1 MRLIRLG
8 AEPSAIGADVRAA
21 LTACGAGTQALGGIA
36 LIGVQPPDC
45 PVPLDAIVV
54 LPKGVLV
61 IVGVDL
67 PDPAVKLEAPLG
79 GQWKMDG
86 WPLVS
91 QDGSPNPAAEAVA
104 AATAVAQRIQNM
116 RAEPLPVSTVVAVG
130 PFVSQVVQ
138 PTVDLNRGVRVLHPK
153 PSTLLTA
160 ARELATAT
168 VPCTADHAAKL
179 LAILQTTGTPP
190 DARSFLA
197 EGFSDAVSP
206 DLASAS
212 TMLIPKVHARLPLS
226 RKRLPQSSSQSSSQG
241 SPQSSP
247 QGTPPEPPQ
256 KTPWT
261 FLAAVGVVALILI
274 VWLLVL
280 LSGND
285 DNAAGSTTEPT
296 APQPTTVVVD
306 GTAFVPKEAKKDKNC
321 QAQAF
326 GDVKA
331 WLIAN
336 ECRELLRATYVTTVQ
351 DKQATVLV
359 ADLDLL
365 DSPSAKALLSV
376 VSLPGSGGVHG
387 PDGKPLEN
395 AAFASGTKGSHVQL
409 TFVVWSGGSGDAAL
423 DPIAK
428 SALRLPATR

>member
-21 LTACGAGTQALGGIA
+21 LTACGVGTEVLGGVA

-79 GQWKMDG
+79 GQWKIDG

-91 QDGSPNPAAEAVA
+91 QDGAPNPATEAVA
-104 AATAVAQRIQNM
+104 AATAVAQRIQAM

-153 PSTLLTA
+153 PSTLLSA
-160 ARELATAT
+160 ARELATSA
-168 VPCTADHAAKL
+168 VPCTADHAVKL

-190 DARSFLA
+190 DARSLLS
-197 EGFSDAVSP
+197 EGFSDAVS

-212 TMLIPKVHARLPLS
+212 TMLIPKSTIKPLIA
-226 RKRLPQSSSQSSSQG
+226 RKRLPG
-241 SPQSSP
+241 KLTWPY
-247 QGTPPEPPQ
+247 
-256 KTPWT
+256 
-261 FLAAVGVVALILI
+261 LAGAALVALILV
-274 VWLLVL
+274 VWLVVALP
-280 LSGND
+280 GD
-285 DNAAGSTTEPT
+285 EKPADATPAPTST
-296 APQPTTVVVD
+296 QPTTVVVD
-306 GTAFVPKEAKKDKNC
+306 GTTFVPKDMKKDADC

-336 ECRELLRATYVTTVQ
+336 DCGVLLRATYETTIKG
-351 DKQATVLV
+351 KQATVMV
-359 ADLDLL
+359 ADMDVF
-365 DSPSAKALLSV
+365 DAPSAKSLHAV
-376 VSLPGSGGVHG
+376 VVLPGSGGISG
-387 PDGKPLEN
+387 LDGKPLEN
-395 AAFASGTKGSHVQL
+395 AAFANSTKGSHVTL
-409 TFVVWSGGSGDAAL
+409 AFAVWSGGAGDPAL
-423 DPIAK
+423 EPIAK
-428 SALRLPATR
+428 QALRLPVTR

>member
-21 LTACGAGTQALGGIA
+21 LTAWGAGTEVLGGIA
-36 LIGVQPPDC
+36 LVGVQPPDC

-67 PDPAVKLEAPLG
+67 PDPGVKLEAPLG
-79 GQWKMDG
+79 GQWKIDG
-86 WPLVS
+86 WPLVAK
-91 QDGSPNPAAEAVA
+91 DGTANPATEAVA
-104 AATAVAQRIQNM
+104 AATAVAQRIQAM

-130 PFVSQVVQ
+130 PFVGQVVQ

-153 PSTLLTA
+153 PSTVLSA
-160 ARELATAT
+160 ARELATST

-190 DARSFLA
+190 DAKALLA

-206 DLASAS
+206 DLAAAS
-212 TMLIPKVHARLPLS
+212 TMLIPKAQLRQAIG
-226 RKRLPQSSSQSSSQG
+226 RKRLPG
-241 SPQSSP
+241 KLTWPY
-247 QGTPPEPPQ
+247 
-256 KTPWT
+256 
-261 FLAAVGVVALILI
+261 LAGAALLALILVVWLVVALP
-274 VWLLVL
+274 
-280 LSGND
+280 GD
-285 DNAAGSTTEPT
+285 DRPADATPAPT
-296 APQPTTVVVD
+296 SAQPTTVVVD
-306 GTAFVPKEAKKDKNC
+306 GTTFVPKEMKKDQDC

-336 ECRELLRATYVTTVQ
+336 DCGVLLRATYETSVQ
-351 DKQATVLV
+351 NKPVTVLV
-359 ADLDLL
+359 ADMDLY
-365 DSPSAKALLSV
+365 DAPSAKALHAIV
-376 VSLPGSGGVHG
+376 ALPGSGGVHG
-387 PDGKPLEN
+387 LDGKPLES
-395 AAFASGTKGSHVQL
+395 AAFANNTKGSHVTL
-409 TFVVWSGGSGDAAL
+409 AFAVYSGGGGGAAL

-428 SALRLPATR
+428 QALRLPATR

>member
-21 LTACGAGTQALGGIA
+21 LTACGVGTEVLGGVA

-79 GQWKMDG
+79 GQWKIDG

-91 QDGSPNPAAEAVA
+91 QDGAPNPATEAVA
-104 AATAVAQRIQNM
+104 AATAVAQRIQAM

-153 PSTLLTA
+153 PSTVLSA
-160 ARELATAT
+160 ARELATST
-168 VPCTADHAAKL
+168 VPCTADHAVKL

-190 DARSFLA
+190 DARSLLS
-197 EGFSDAVSP
+197 EGFPDAVS
-206 DLASAS
+206 DLAAAN
-212 TMLIPKVHARLPLS
+212 TMLIPKSAIKPLIA
-226 RKRLPQSSSQSSSQG
+226 RKRLPG
-241 SPQSSP
+241 KLTWPY
-247 QGTPPEPPQ
+247 
-256 KTPWT
+256 
-261 FLAAVGVVALILI
+261 LAGAALVALILV
-274 VWLLVL
+274 VWLVVALP
-280 LSGND
+280 GD
-285 DNAAGSTTEPT
+285 DEPAVATPAPTST
-296 APQPTTVVVD
+296 QPTTVVVD
-306 GTAFVPKEAKKDKNC
+306 GTTFVPKDMKKDADC
-321 QAQAF
+321 QTQAF

-336 ECRELLRATYVTTVQ
+336 DCGVLLRAIYETTVK
-351 DKQATVLV
+351 DKKATVMV
-359 ADLDLL
+359 ADMDVF
-365 DSPSAKALLSV
+365 DAPSAKALHAV
-376 VSLPGSGGVHG
+376 VALPGSGGISG
-387 PDGKPLEN
+387 LDGKPLEN
-395 AAFASGTKGSHVQL
+395 AAFANATKGSHVTL
-409 TFVVWSGGSGDAAL
+409 AFAVWSGGAGDPAL
-423 DPIAK
+423 EPIAK
-428 SALRLPATR
+428 QALRLPVTR

>member
-1 MRLIRLG
+1 M
-8 AEPSAIGADVRAA
+8 
-21 LTACGAGTQALGGIA
+21 
-36 LIGVQPPDC
+36 
-45 PVPLDAIVV
+45 PLDAIVV

-79 GQWKMDG
+79 GQWKIDG

-91 QDGSPNPAAEAVA
+91 QDGAPNPATEAVA
-104 AATAVAQRIQNM
+104 AATAVAQRIQAM

-160 ARELATAT
+160 ARELATST
-168 VPCTADHAAKL
+168 VPCTADHAVKL

-190 DARSFLA
+190 DARSLLT

-206 DLASAS
+206 DLASAH
-212 TMLIPKVHARLPLS
+212 TMLIPKVQARPLS
-226 RKRLPQSSSQSSSQG
+226 DRKRLPQNLTQSLWQN
-241 SPQSSP
+241 
-247 QGTPPEPPQ
+247 
-256 KTPWT
+256 KTLA
-261 FLAAVGVVALILI
+261 FLGAVGLIA
-274 VWLLVL
+274 LVL
-280 LSGND
+280 LVWLMILLSGGD
-285 DNAAGSTTEPT
+285 DNANGSTQEP
-296 APQPTTVVVD
+296 AVPQPTTVVVD
-306 GTAFVPKEAKKDKNC
+306 GTAFVPKEAKKDKDC

-331 WLIAN
+331 WLVAN
-336 ECRELLRATYVTTVQ
+336 ECGEILRATYETTVQ
-351 DKQATVLV
+351 NKPATVLV

-376 VSLPGSGGVHG
+376 VAQPGSGGVHG
-387 PDGKPLEN
+387 PDGKPLQN
-395 AAFASGTKGSHVQL
+395 AAFASGAKGSHVQL
-409 TFVVWSGGSGDAAL
+409 AFVIWSGGAGDQTL

-428 SALRLPATR
+428 QALRLPATR

>member
-67 PDPAVKLEAPLG
+67 PDPAVKLEAPLND
-79 GQWKMDG
+79 QWKMDG

-104 AATAVAQRIQNM
+104 AATAVAQRIQTM

-153 PSTLLTA
+153 LSTLLTA

-179 LAILQTTGTPP
+179 LAVLQTTGTPP
-190 DARSFLA
+190 DARSLLA

-212 TMLIPKVHARLPLS
+212 TMLIPKVQVRRPLS
-226 RKRLPQSSSQSSSQG
+226 RKR
-241 SPQSSP
+241 
-247 QGTPPEPPQ
+247 PPEGAEPPATAP
-256 KTPWT
+256 KKMPWT
-261 FLAAVGVVALILI
+261 FVVAVGVVALVLV

-280 LSGND
+280 LSGGD
-285 DNAAGSTTEPT
+285 DDAAGSTTEPT

-306 GTAFVPKEAKKDKNC
+306 GTAFVPKEAKKDKDC
-321 QAQAF
+321 QSQAF

-336 ECRELLRATYVTTVQ
+336 ECGELLRATYETTVSG
-351 DKQATVLV
+351 KQATVLV

-365 DSPSAKALLSV
+365 DAPSAKALMSIV
-376 VSLPGSGGVHG
+376 ALPGSGGVHG

-395 AAFASGTKGSHVQL
+395 AAFASTAKGSHVQL
-409 TFVVWSGGSGDAAL
+409 TFVVWTGGAGEAAL

>member
-21 LTACGAGTQALGGIA
+21 LTACGAGTEVLGGVA
-36 LIGVQPPDC
+36 LVGVQPPDC
-45 PVPLDAIVV
+45 PLPLDAIVV

-79 GQWKMDG
+79 GQWKIDG

-91 QDGSPNPAAEAVA
+91 SDGAPNPATEAVA
-104 AATAVAQRIQNM
+104 AATAVAQRIQKM

-130 PFVSQVVQ
+130 PFVGQVVQ

-160 ARELATAT
+160 ARELATST
-168 VPCTADHAAKL
+168 VPCTADHAVKL

-190 DARSFLA
+190 DARTLLS
-197 EGFSDAVSP
+197 EGFSDAVSA

-212 TMLIPKVHARLPLS
+212 TMLIPKVTVRTAIS
-226 RKRLPQSSSQSSSQG
+226 RKRLPDG
-241 SPQSSP
+241 KP
-247 QGTPPEPPQ
+247 G
-256 KTPWT
+256 KMPWT
-261 FLAAVGVVALILI
+261 FLAAVGVVSLVLL
-274 VWLLVL
+274 VWLMVL
-280 LSGND
+280 LSGGD
-285 DNAAGSTTEPT
+285 ENAAGSATEPT

-306 GTAFVPKEAKKDKNC
+306 GTAFVPKEMRKDQEC
-321 QAQAF
+321 EAQAF

-331 WLIAN
+331 WLVAN
-336 ECRELLRATYVTTVQ
+336 DCGVMLRATYETTVEGR
-351 DKQATVLV
+351 QATVLV
-359 ADLDLL
+359 ADMDLH
-365 DSPSAKALLSV
+365 DAPSAKSLHSV
-376 VSLPGSGGVHG
+376 VVLPGSGGVHG
-387 PDGKPLEN
+387 LDGKPLEN
-395 AAFASGTKGSHVQL
+395 AAFANSTKGSHVTL
-409 TFVVWSGGSGDAAL
+409 AFAVWSGGAGDPAL

-428 SALRLPATR
+428 QALRLPVTR

>member
-21 LTACGAGTQALGGIA
+21 LTACGTGTQALGGIA
-36 LIGVQPPDC
+36 LLGVQPPGC
-45 PVPLDAIVV
+45 PMPLDAIVV

-104 AATAVAQRIQNM
+104 AATAVAHRIQTM

-153 PSTLLTA
+153 LSTLLTA

-190 DARSFLA
+190 EPRSLLA
-197 EGFSDAVSP
+197 EGFSDAVAP
-206 DLASAS
+206 DLASAN
-212 TMLIPKVHARLPLS
+212 TMLIPKVGGRSPLS
-226 RKRLPQSSSQSSSQG
+226 RKRLPD
-241 SPQSSP
+241 
-247 QGTPPEPPQ
+247 GTQ
-256 KTPWT
+256 TKTPWT
-261 FLAAVGVVALILI
+261 SLAVAGVVALVLL

-280 LSGND
+280 LSGGD
-285 DNAAGSTTEPT
+285 DDAAGSTTEPT

-306 GTAFVPKEAKKDKNC
+306 GTPFVPKETKQDKEC

-336 ECRELLRATYVTTVQ
+336 ECSELLRATYETTVEG
-351 DKQATVLV
+351 KPATVLV
-359 ADLDLL
+359 ADLNVL
-365 DSPSAKALLSV
+365 DAPSAKALLSV
-376 VSLPGSGGVHG
+376 VALPGSGGVHG

-395 AAFASGTKGSHVQL
+395 AAFASSSKGGHVQL
-409 TFVVWSGGSGDAAL
+409 AFVVWSGGAGDPVL

-428 SALRLPATR
+428 SALRLPVTR

>member
-1 MRLIRLG
+1 VRLIRLG

-21 LTACGAGTQALGGIA
+21 LTACGAGTQALGGVA

-45 PVPLDAIVV
+45 PMPLDAIVV

-79 GQWKMDG
+79 GQWKIDG

-91 QDGSPNPAAEAVA
+91 QDGAPNPAAEAVA
-104 AATAVAQRIQNM
+104 AATAVAQRIQAM

-138 PTVDLNRGVRVLHPK
+138 PTVDLNRGIRVLHPK

-160 ARELATAT
+160 ARELATST
-168 VPCTADHAAKL
+168 VPCTADHAVKL

-190 DARSFLA
+190 DARSLLS

-206 DLASAS
+206 DLASAH
-212 TMLIPKVHARLPLS
+212 TMLIPKVQARPLIT
-226 RKRLPQSSSQSSSQG
+226 RKRLLQ
-241 SPQSSP
+241 
-247 QGTPPEPPQ
+247 TR
-256 KTPWT
+256 T
-261 FLAAVGVVALILI
+261 LAILGAAGI
-274 VWLLVL
+274 ITLVL
-280 LSGND
+280 LAWLVILLSGGD
-285 DNAAGSTTEPT
+285 DNANGATTAPT
-296 APQPTTVVVD
+296 VPQPTTVVVD
-306 GTAFVPKEAKKDKNC
+306 GTAFVPKEAKKDKDC

-336 ECRELLRATYVTTVQ
+336 ECGEILRATYETTVQ
-351 DKQATVLV
+351 NKPATVLV

-376 VSLPGSGGVHG
+376 VTLPGSGGVHG
-387 PDGKPLEN
+387 PDGKPLQN
-395 AAFASGTKGSHVQL
+395 AAFASGVKGSHVQL
-409 TFVVWSGGSGDAAL
+409 AFVIWSGGAGDQSL

-428 SALRLPATR
+428 QALRLPATR

>member
-1 MRLIRLG
+1 VRLIRLG

-21 LTACGAGTQALGGIA
+21 LTACGAGTQALGGVA

-79 GQWKMDG
+79 GQWKIDG
-86 WPLVS
+86 WPLIS
-91 QDGSPNPAAEAVA
+91 QDGAPNPATEAVA
-104 AATAVAQRIQNM
+104 AATAVAQRIQAM

-138 PTVDLNRGVRVLHPK
+138 PTSDLNRGVRVLHPK
-153 PSTLLTA
+153 PSTLLSA
-160 ARELATAT
+160 ARELATSS
-168 VPCTADHAAKL
+168 VLCTADHAVKL

-190 DARSFLA
+190 DARSLLT

-206 DLASAS
+206 DLAAAS
-212 TMLIPKVHARLPLS
+212 TMLIPKIHAKPLVGGTRLPF
-226 RKRLPQSSSQSSSQG
+226 RKKSLPY
-241 SPQSSP
+241 
-247 QGTPPEPPQ
+247 
-256 KTPWT
+256 
-261 FLAAVGVVALILI
+261 LAIGALVAVLLVVWLVVALP
-274 VWLLVL
+274 
-280 LSGND
+280 SD
-285 DNAAGSTTEPT
+285 DRPADATPAPSATTT
-296 APQPTTVVVD
+296 APTTVVVD
-306 GTAFVPKEAKKDKNC
+306 GTTFVPKDVKKDKDC
-321 QAQAF
+321 QSQAF

-336 ECRELLRATYVTTVQ
+336 ECGPLLRATYETTVQ

-359 ADLDLL
+359 VDLDLL
-365 DSPSAKALLSV
+365 DAPSATAFHKIVAA
-376 VSLPGSGGVHG
+376 PGSGGVYG
-387 PDGKPLEN
+387 LDGKPLEN
-395 AAFASGTKGSHVQL
+395 AAFTSGVKGSHVQL
-409 TFVVWSGGSGDAAL
+409 AFVVWSGGAGEKTL

-428 SALRLPATR
+428 QALRLPASR

>member
-21 LTACGAGTQALGGIA
+21 LTACGTGTQALGGIA
-36 LIGVQPPDC
+36 LLGVQPPGC
-45 PVPLDAIVV
+45 PMPLDAIVV

-104 AATAVAQRIQNM
+104 AATAVAQRLQTM

-130 PFVSQVVQ
+130 PFVGQVVQ

-153 PSTLLTA
+153 LSTLLSA

-179 LAILQTTGTPP
+179 LAVLQTTGTPP
-190 DARSFLA
+190 DPRSLLT
-197 EGFSDAVSP
+197 EGFSDAVAP

-212 TMLIPKVHARLPLS
+212 TMLIPKIGGTRSPLS
-226 RKRLPQSSSQSSSQG
+226 RKRLPD
-241 SPQSSP
+241 
-247 QGTPPEPPQ
+247 GTPQ
-256 KTPWT
+256 KTPW
-261 FLAAVGVVALILI
+261 AVFAVAGVVALVLL

-280 LSGND
+280 LPGGD
-285 DNAAGSTTEPT
+285 DNATGSTPEPT
-296 APQPTTVVVD
+296 VPQPTTVVVD
-306 GTAFVPKEAKKDKNC
+306 GTAFVPKETKTDKEC

-336 ECRELLRATYVTTVQ
+336 ECSELLRATYETKVG

-359 ADLDLL
+359 ADLNVL
-365 DSPSAKALLSV
+365 DAPSAKALLSV
-376 VSLPGSGGVHG
+376 VALPGSGGVHG

-395 AAFASGTKGSHVQL
+395 AAFASTSKGGHVQL
-409 TFVVWSGGSGDAAL
+409 AFVVWSGGAGDASL

-428 SALRLPATR
+428 SALRLPVTR

>member
-21 LTACGAGTQALGGIA
+21 LTACGAGTQVLGGVA

-79 GQWKMDG
+79 GQWKIDG

-91 QDGSPNPAAEAVA
+91 QDGAANPATEAVA
-104 AATAVAQRIQNM
+104 AATAVAQRIQAM

-138 PTVDLNRGVRVLHPK
+138 PTSDLNRGVRVLHPK
-153 PSTLLTA
+153 PSTLLSA
-160 ARELATAT
+160 ARELATSS
-168 VPCTADHAAKL
+168 VLCTADHAVKL

-190 DARSFLA
+190 DARMLLP

-206 DLASAS
+206 DLAAAS
-212 TMLIPKVHARLPLS
+212 TMLIPKVHAAPLMS
-226 RKRLPQSSSQSSSQG
+226 RKRLPAKV
-241 SPQSSP
+241 PVLY
-247 QGTPPEPPQ
+247 
-256 KTPWT
+256 
-261 FLAAVGVVALILI
+261 LAIGALVALLLIVVLVVALP
-274 VWLLVL
+274 
-280 LSGND
+280 GD
-285 DNAAGSTTEPT
+285 DKPADATPT
-296 APQPTTVVVD
+296 PTPTQPTTVVVD
-306 GTAFVPKEAKKDKNC
+306 GTTFVPKDVKKDKDC

-326 GDVKA
+326 GDAKA
-331 WLIAN
+331 WLVAN
-336 ECRELLRATYVTTVQ
+336 DCGELLRATYETTVQ
-351 DKQATVLV
+351 GNRATVLV
-359 ADLDLL
+359 VDLDLL
-365 DSPSAKALLSV
+365 DAPSATAFHKLISA
-376 VSLPGSGGVHG
+376 PGSGGVTG
-387 PDGKPLEN
+387 MDGKPLEN
-395 AAFASGTKGSHVQL
+395 AAFASGAKGSHVQL
-409 TFVVWSGGSGDAAL
+409 SFVVWSGGGGDPTL

-428 SALRLPATR
+428 QALRLPATR

>member
-67 PDPAVKLEAPLG
+67 PDPAVKLEAPLND
-79 GQWKMDG
+79 QWKMDG

-104 AATAVAQRIQNM
+104 AATAVAQRIQKM

-153 PSTLLTA
+153 LTTLLTA

-212 TMLIPKVHARLPLS
+212 TMLIPKVQLRRPLT
-226 RKRLPQSSSQSSSQG
+226 RKRLPEG
-241 SPQSSP
+241 APR
-247 QGTPPEPPQ
+247 

-274 VWLLVL
+274 IWLLVL
-280 LSGND
+280 LSGSD
-285 DNAAGSTTEPT
+285 DNATGATTEPT
-296 APQPTTVVVD
+296 VPQPTTVVVD
-306 GTAFVPKEAKKDKNC
+306 GTAFVPKDAKKDKNC

-336 ECRELLRATYVTTVQ
+336 ECGELLRATYETTVSG
-351 DKQATVLV
+351 KQATVLV
-359 ADLDLL
+359 ADLDVL
-365 DSPSAKALLSV
+365 DSPSARALMSV

-395 AAFASGTKGSHVQL
+395 AAFASAAKGSHVQL
-409 TFVVWSGGSGDAAL
+409 AFVVWSGGSGDTAL

>member
-21 LTACGAGTQALGGIA
+21 LTACGAGTGVLGGVA
-36 LIGVQPPDC
+36 LMGVQPPGC
-45 PVPLDAIVV
+45 PMPLDAIVV

-79 GQWKMDG
+79 EQWKMDG
-86 WPLVS
+86 WPLVAK
-91 QDGSPNPAAEAVA
+91 DGTANPATEAVA
-104 AATAVAQRIQNM
+104 AATAVAQRIQAM

-160 ARELATAT
+160 ARELATSA

-179 LAILQTTGTPP
+179 LAILQPTGTPP
-190 DARSFLA
+190 DARSILT

-212 TMLIPKVHARLPLS
+212 TMLIPKVDARPVTAGA
-226 RKRLPQSSSQSSSQG
+226 RAPGKR
-241 SPQSSP
+241 
-247 QGTPPEPPQ
+247 
-256 KTPWT
+256 PWA
-261 FLAAVGVVALILI
+261 FLAVAGTIALVLL
-274 VWLLVL
+274 VWLMVL
-280 LSGND
+280 LSGGD
-285 DNAAGSTTEPT
+285 DSATGSTSQP
-296 APQPTTVVVD
+296 AVPQATTVVVD
-306 GTAFVPKEAKKDKNC
+306 GTAFVPKETRKDTDC

-336 ECRELLRATYVTTVQ
+336 ECGALLRATYETTVR

-365 DSPSAKALLSV
+365 DSPSATALLSV

-395 AAFASGTKGSHVQL
+395 AAFASGAKGSHVQL
-409 TFVVWSGGSGDAAL
+409 AFVVWSGGAGDQAL

-428 SALRLPATR
+428 QALRLPATR

>member
-8 AEPSAIGADVRAA
+8 AEPSSIGADVRAA
-21 LTACGAGTQALGGIA
+21 LTACGTGTQALGGIA

-67 PDPAVKLEAPLG
+67 PDPAVKLEAPLND
-79 GQWKMDG
+79 QWKMDG

-104 AATAVAQRIQNM
+104 AATAVAQRIQKM

-197 EGFSDAVSP
+197 EGFSDAVAP

-212 TMLIPKVHARLPLS
+212 TMLIPKVQVRRPLS
-226 RKRLPQSSSQSSSQG
+226 RKRLPEG
-241 SPQSSP
+241 AEPQR
-247 QGTPPEPPQ
+247 TR
-256 KTPWT
+256 WT

-274 VWLLVL
+274 IWLLVL
-280 LSGND
+280 LSGGD
-285 DNAAGSTTEPT
+285 DNATGATTEPT
-296 APQPTTVVVD
+296 VPQPTTVVVD
-306 GTAFVPKEAKKDKNC
+306 GTAFVPKEAKKDKDC

-336 ECRELLRATYVTTVQ
+336 ECGGMQRATYETIVS
-351 DKQATVLV
+351 DKQVTVLV

-365 DSPSAKALLSV
+365 DAPSARALMSV
-376 VSLPGSGGVHG
+376 VAQPGSGGVHG

-395 AAFASGTKGSHVQL
+395 AAFASAVKGSHVQL
-409 TFVVWSGGSGDAAL
+409 TFVVWSGGAGDAAL